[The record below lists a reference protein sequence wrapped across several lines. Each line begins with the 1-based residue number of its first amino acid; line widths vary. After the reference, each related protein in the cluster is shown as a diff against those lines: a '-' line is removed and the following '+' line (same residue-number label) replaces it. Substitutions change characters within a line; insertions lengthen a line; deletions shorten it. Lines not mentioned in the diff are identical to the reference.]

1 MYCTST
7 ANSST
12 RTDAYSNYGCLGDTI
27 TLSCD
32 DEKTIFVSSADYGQY
47 ALACDDDACCSPQAE
62 DCTELVEENRPA
74 DWALLKVRIRVHD
87 CRCCFLCLVEFSV
100 ERVEVGE
107 GYNVY

>member
-1 MYCTST
+1 MYFYVALTL
-7 ANSST
+7 T

-62 DCTELVEENRPA
+62 DCTELVEDNRPA
-74 DWALLKVRIRVHD
+74 DWALLKVRIHD
-87 CRCCFLCLVEFSV
+87 CRCCFCAW
-100 ERVEVGE
+100 
-107 GYNVY
+107 